1 MPHPE
6 DENMD
11 EVIIN
16 DNDEKEVEEEQEE
29 QGSEQ
34 NLEEEKKFS
43 QAEIDE
49 IVKKRLGIEE
59 RKHQRELSKYERELD
74 KYKELETTVKSGIE
88 ADNLDDLLQKTKK
101 YYEEQG
107 VVVPNYEPASSNR
120 DAQRLGNL
128 DAKDLIEISDFDE
141 IQERANELA
150 SKQANK
156 TITARENAE
165 FMQLGEYL
173 TNQIKIK
180 ELKEKGADEK
190 IIEDKSFNDFARKFS
205 DDTPISEI
213 YDMYEKLNKPQGE
226 PVKPRSTGSVKNN
239 TVKEEVKDFYSPK
252 DVDKLTAED
261 LKDPRIYAKVMES
274 RLKWK
279 KKE

>member
-16 DNDEKEVEEEQEE
+16 DNDEEVETEQEE

-74 KYKELETTVKSGIE
+74 KYKELETTVKSGID

-101 YYEEQG
+101 Y
-107 VVVPNYEPASSNR
+107 
-120 DAQRLGNL
+120 
-128 DAKDLIEISDFDE
+128 
-141 IQERANELA
+141 
-150 SKQANK
+150 
-156 TITARENAE
+156 
-165 FMQLGEYL
+165 
-173 TNQIKIK
+173 
-180 ELKEKGADEK
+180 
-190 IIEDKSFNDFARKFS
+190 
-205 DDTPISEI
+205 
-213 YDMYEKLNKPQGE
+213 
-226 PVKPRSTGSVKNN
+226 
-239 TVKEEVKDFYSPK
+239 
-252 DVDKLTAED
+252 
-261 LKDPRIYAKVMES
+261 
-274 RLKWK
+274 
-279 KKE
+279 